1 MNYIYMCFLLICIF
15 FTIIITLKI
24 RTEEK
29 FYEFLNEVNFEQYKL
44 SDIKKHLNIETNRL
58 KTIPLVISINVFE
71 KPHFLLKQLD
81 NIRKYVKIDY
91 IIILNCNDYMLNV
104 LHQYNLPS
112 NVHVN
117 PVFINKRRY
126 HGSLLEG
133 IISNMKMSLSNYE
146 FKYFLIL
153 SSRTFFYNYILD
165 ESEFK
170 KHIFRNHLKL
180 NKKENFTHRKWKYTK
195 LYEYVLK
202 NRLYFSTSRHEGLC
216 FDYETCF
223 KLLWFFEINPYIFD
237 NLITFAYCVEEFGLQ
252 TICSNLNLPYFNINN
267 DQKSKQC
274 DIYKLTNQIIRK

>member
-126 HGSLLEG
+126 HGSLL
-133 IISNMKMSLSNYE
+133 
-146 FKYFLIL
+146 
-153 SSRTFFYNYILD
+153 
-165 ESEFK
+165 
-170 KHIFRNHLKL
+170 
-180 NKKENFTHRKWKYTK
+180 
-195 LYEYVLK
+195 
-202 NRLYFSTSRHEGLC
+202 
-216 FDYETCF
+216 
-223 KLLWFFEINPYIFD
+223 
-237 NLITFAYCVEEFGLQ
+237 
-252 TICSNLNLPYFNINN
+252 
-267 DQKSKQC
+267 
-274 DIYKLTNQIIRK
+274 